1 MHQIPVPCERSPPMQ
16 SKTPRATSPTA
27 TSVCSR
33 ERPLTGKFRGDP
45 ERQELAGQRPSGLNT
60 RGFVVEGRSTT
71 PSRRW
76 HFSGRAPG
84 PLRKRSFASQA
95 EKSPPGDGSR
105 SRVASTARY
114 KHAAERLHLKAA
126 NKRCQPEGVIGTA
139 PKQRARSLEPGTMA
153 MQQDRGSPASFLRR
167 IPHCPYFAVSVR
179 CLRRE
184 GGHLALLARAH
195 LPTPGGSR
203 HAPRSSS
210 PRNTTCNACRVA

>member
-1 MHQIPVPCERSPPMQ
+1 MGRGCRDDTAFVSGAPAAWGQETCAARQNEWTIAQVGPTFIPIADNVKAQCTKFPFRVNGLRPCSR
-16 SKTPRATSPTA
+16 RRRGATSPTA

-126 NKRCQPEGVIGTA
+126 NRRCRPGLDLLPMRERSFSAVDLAATRRR
-139 PKQRARSLEPGTMA
+139 KQ
-153 MQQDRGSPASFLRR
+153 
-167 IPHCPYFAVSVR
+167 
-179 CLRRE
+179 
-184 GGHLALLARAH
+184 
-195 LPTPGGSR
+195 
-203 HAPRSSS
+203 
-210 PRNTTCNACRVA
+210 